1 MRKMKKK
8 RSINVRKIAHC
19 GCACASFAR
28 KAKRVKPEQCPEKG
42 KQLPMPLKESE
53 LLRAESKIMEA
64 ICDRDNLNKAYK
76 NVLKN
81 KGAAGIDGMTVDKLL
96 PYLKEHGQKVRR
108 KLLDGTYEWQPVRQV
123 EIPKAGGKGTRKLGV
138 ATVID
143 RFVSQAILQVLQKH
157 FDPKFSDHSYG
168 FRPNKS
174 AHQAIAQAQEYI
186 AKGYTTVVDID
197 LKNFFDNV
205 NHDKLMS
212 ELAKTIKDKRLL
224 KLIRQLLRVGILVN
238 GNRKLSDQGTAQGNP
253 LSPLLSNV
261 ILDLLDKELEKRGH
275 KFCRFADDCNVY
287 VRSER
292 AGRRVMRSLKIFI
305 EKKLKLQVNE
315 DKSAVGS
322 VYRRSFLGF
331 SFSNY
336 KTLKR
341 RLPPKTVKRF
351 KERVRQLTS
360 KGKGESMQDVMKKLN
375 KYCKGWLAYFGFS
388 QTSTQLRDL
397 GSWTRRRLR
406 FAFWKQWKTGKNR
419 FKQLRMRG
427 VGTELAE
434 NTAGARKRPWRISAS
449 PALSIALPNSYFYGQ
464 GMPEF
469 ICATR

>member
-1 MRKMKKK
+1 MKK
-8 RSINVRKIAHC
+8 RSINIRKIEHC
-19 GCACASFAR
+19 GCACSTYAL
-28 KAKRVKPEQCPEKG
+28 KGERVKPRHNSGKGSKISMLSKDPEI
-42 KQLPMPLKESE
+42 
-53 LLRAESKIMEA
+53 LRETHKIMEA
-64 ICDRDNLNKAYK
+64 ICDPDNLNKAYK

-96 PYLKEHGQKVRR
+96 PYLKEHGQEVRT
-108 KLLDGTYEWQPVRQV
+108 KLLDGTYKWQPVRQV

-174 AHQAIAQAQEYI
+174 PHQAIAQTQKYI
-186 AKGYTTVVDID
+186 AKGYTKVVDID

-205 NHDKLMS
+205 NHNKLMS

-292 AGRRVMRSLKIFI
+292 AGRRVMRSLKTFI

-315 DKSAVGS
+315 DKSAVDS
-322 VYRRSFLGF
+322 VYKRSFLGF
-331 SFSNY
+331 SFSNFR
-336 KTLKR
+336 TLKR

-360 KGKGESMQDVMKKLN
+360 RGKGKSMQDVMEKLN

-388 QTSTQLRDL
+388 QNLRQLKDL
-397 GSWTRRRLR
+397 GSWVRRRLR
-406 FAFWKQWKTGKNR
+406 FGFWKQWKTAKNR
-419 FKQLRMRG
+419 FRQLRMRG
-427 VGTELAE
+427 VGVGLAE
-434 NTAGARKRPWRISAS
+434 RTSGTRKRPWRISAS
-449 PALSIALPNSYFYGQ
+449 QALSIALPNSYFYER

-469 ICATR
+469 MCVTR